1 MLIIPALA
9 CWLVLLFRLL
19 LLRLPLPL
27 AIFVWINAYLSTY
40 LQHLPCTY
48 ETDPSPSPG
57 QGPDSETKAQCQR
70 QSPLRFSCPSLC
82 LPLSAVER
90 FAFPFALFHFHCS
103 CCGFCRCHHLLYA
116 FCLLLYALCAFTLQ
130 AACFYIYLPLF
141 SPPHE
146 TVNNSWP
153 KKS

>member
-48 ETDPSPSPG
+48 ETDPSPSPSPG
-57 QGPDSETKAQCQR
+57 QGPDSETEAQCQR
-70 QSPLRFSCPSLC
+70 QSPLRFSCPSPSLS
-82 LPLSAVER
+82 LQANVLHFPLRFSISTALAVV
-90 FAFPFALFHFHCS
+90 FVVVTICFMPS
-103 CCGFCRCHHLLYA
+103 A
-116 FCLLLYALCAFTLQ
+116 FCFMLFVPLRCKLLVFT
-130 AACFYIYLPLF
+130 FISHFFHLP
-141 SPPHE
+141 
-146 TVNNSWP
+146 T
-153 KKS
+153 KR